1 MSEIDVAF
9 DGARLPDGTPATILV
24 AGGRIAGLEPPGL
37 QAAAAKER
45 VDLQGALV
53 TPGFVDGHI
62 HLDTTFF
69 GDRWRPHRP
78 CSNGFN
84 VAERVA
90 IQKELIADAAPIEQR
105 ATALLERVIS
115 RGTTH
120 LRTHVEVD
128 LDFQLRH
135 LEAIVA
141 LRDRYRDAISIQIV
155 AFARGTILREGTL
168 ELLEEA
174 LQQGADII
182 GGVDPAGYE
191 GDMQAHLDAVFGL
204 AEKHGRGIDLHLH
217 DSGSL
222 GLFELDEVARR
233 TTALGMQGQV
243 VMSHSYALG
252 ELPWATVAP
261 TARRLAEAGIAIMTN
276 APGDHPFPPVLAL
289 RETGVTVFAGNDDIR
304 DSWWPYGDGDMLER
318 AMLIGYRSG
327 FFTDEELEVAFD
339 LITESAARAIG
350 VKDYGLG
357 LGAPAD
363 FVALDAQ
370 HVPEAVVG
378 RPARRA
384 VYKNGRLVAR
394 DGNFISSRQ

>member
-1 MSEIDVAF
+1 LSEIDVAF

>member
-1 MSEIDVAF
+1 
-9 DGARLPDGTPATILV
+9 
-24 AGGRIAGLEPPGL
+24 
-37 QAAAAKER
+37 
-45 VDLQGALV
+45 
-53 TPGFVDGHI
+53 
-62 HLDTTFF
+62 
-69 GDRWRPHRP
+69 RWRPHRP

-252 ELPWATVAP
+252 ELPWATGAP

-357 LGAPAD
+357 
-363 FVALDAQ
+363 
-370 HVPEAVVG
+370 
-378 RPARRA
+378 
-384 VYKNGRLVAR
+384 
-394 DGNFISSRQ
+394 I

>member
-1 MSEIDVAF
+1 M
-9 DGARLPDGTPATILV
+9 
-24 AGGRIAGLEPPGL
+24 
-37 QAAAAKER
+37 
-45 VDLQGALV
+45 
-53 TPGFVDGHI
+53 
-62 HLDTTFF
+62 
-69 GDRWRPHRP
+69 
-78 CSNGFN
+78 
-84 VAERVA
+84 
-90 IQKELIADAAPIEQR
+90 
-105 ATALLERVIS
+105 
-115 RGTTH
+115 
-120 LRTHVEVD
+120 
-128 LDFQLRH
+128 QL
-135 LEAIVA
+135 
-141 LRDRYRDAISIQIV
+141 
-155 AFARGTILREGTL
+155 
-168 ELLEEA
+168 
-174 LQQGADII
+174 
-182 GGVDPAGYE
+182 
-191 GDMQAHLDAVFGL
+191 FGL